1 MDIWI
6 IEKSRGY
13 HTIIYIC
20 LIVSANDLDTESHK
34 QKKKKKKNKINF
46 GKKKF

>member
-6 IEKSRGY
+6 TEKSRGY

-34 QKKKKKKNKINF
+34 QKKKEK
-46 GKKKF
+46 

>member
-6 IEKSRGY
+6 TEKSRGY

-34 QKKKKKKNKINF
+34 QKKKKSNF
-46 GKKKF
+46 GKKKFLT